1 MRLIRERGREG
12 EECSAPSQDLLG
24 SEPISSFPQYIIRV
38 RYCCQTKFLKCHR
51 RRESNQ
57 FFLHCVVAIFNHF
70 KRGRA
75 PRAQLYKRAKNTQ
88 FVHEEKERQKKI
100 KTNKRNSCRR
110 HQQKATLQSLPN
122 PTQNTNLLLFNLIR
136 SQSRMQKKNKQ
147 RETKKKKN
155 EITRSD
161 RKIQY

>member
-12 EECSAPSQDLLG
+12 EECSAQSQDLLG

-110 HQQKATLQSLPN
+110 HHQKVALQSLPN
-122 PTQNTNLLLFNLIR
+122 RPKIQIFFYLILFNR
-136 SQSRMQKKNKQ
+136 SLVCKKRIN
-147 RETKKKKN
+147 KKKPKKK
-155 EITRSD
+155 E
-161 RKIQY
+161 